1 MSESPSRGTFVRDRD
16 AARRIKTTATVSILN
31 MALEPKME
39 IPAQDLPNARRTSE
53 FRFSIFGTTFQGAQ
67 IIQSPGSE
75 DDKRHIFRSLVT
87 AGATPLLLS
96 FPLFWTGLATHRL
109 LLLLGLSAYVAW
121 ASYWGTVGIASYVA
135 DLEARDVP
143 VARAVLGIDL
153 AAHWIGPIV
162 LAAPVAIGILYG
174 ALGGGVYEF
183 MKRGKLAKAPEISSK

>member
-1 MSESPSRGTFVRDRD
+1 
-16 AARRIKTTATVSILN
+16 
-31 MALEPKME
+31 MAIEPKME
-39 IPAQDLPNARRTSE
+39 IPAQNVPNARRTSE
-53 FRFSIFGTTFQGAQ
+53 SRLSIFGTTFQGAQ

-87 AGATPLLLS
+87 AGATPLLLF

-121 ASYWGTVGIASYVA
+121 ASYWGAVGIARYVA

-143 VARAVLGIDL
+143 AASRAALGIDL
-153 AAHWIGPIV
+153 VAFWIGPIV

-183 MKRGKLAKAPEISSK
+183 MKRRKLVQRPSE